1 MSFISILSH
10 FVLDFYVSFF
20 TPLGPYL
27 IRKLSVEP
35 RLFTFVLTISA
46 SVLGFL
52 QVFFGYI
59 FDKSKNNIRNLILIY
74 LAHSIGVILLGFS
87 NSLVLIFLS
96 IMIVRLGNSA
106 FHPLGASLASEKGS
120 SRVAFFSMAGTFGA
134 ALGPIFIS
142 SFVSTLEFK
151 YVSLSG
157 IPLLLIIPF
166 LINSGRNFQKS
177 ENSQKNGKITSEE
190 IKLILPIFL
199 VVSGRSFLTS
209 VTHTYAPIFSTSL
222 GFSLV
227 KSGSLLTFGML
238 IGVVSNYVGVVLIKK
253 IGSDKLDFLGFL
265 GMGISVLLFTFSRNY
280 LLLVLF
286 YVLFD
291 AFAFLLMSANVV
303 QAQQTLPNRKA
314 FASSVA
320 MGFAWATGDLIASF
334 YNLSFGN
341 NASVTLI
348 GIGILALI
356 FSTFF
361 VKSLFKFSWR

>member
-1 MSFISILSH
+1 MSVISILSH

-27 IRKLSVEP
+27 IRKLSIEP
-35 RLFTFVLTISA
+35 RLFTFILTISA
-46 SVLGFL
+46 SLSGFL
-52 QVFFGYI
+52 QVLFGYV
-59 FDKSKNNIRNLILIY
+59 FDKSKNNVRSLILIY
-74 LAHSIGVILLGFS
+74 LAHSLGIIFLGFS
-87 NSLVLIFLS
+87 NSLPFILLS

-120 SRVAFFSMAGTFGA
+120 SRVALFSMAGTFGA

-142 SFVSTLEFK
+142 SFVSALDFR
-151 YVSLSG
+151 YVSLTA
-157 IPLLLIIPF
+157 IPLLLIIP
-166 LINSGRNFQKS
+166 LNNSSKNFSKS
-177 ENSQKNGKITSEE
+177 EKTQNNGKITLEE
-190 IKLILPIFL
+190 IKLIVPVFL
-199 VVSGRSFLTS
+199 VVSARSFLTS
-209 VTHTYAPIFSTSL
+209 VTHTYAPIFSSSL

-280 LLLVLF
+280 FLLVLF

-303 QAQQTLPNRKA
+303 QAQQILPHRKA

-341 NASVTLI
+341 NTFITLT

-356 FSTFF
+356 FSAFF
-361 VKSLFKFSWR
+361 VKSVFQFSWR